1 MFFFKKNKNQI
12 NIETSNI
19 FRGMLTLAKGSIIAR
34 LLGLASIPILTRL
47 YSPEDYGVLAL
58 YASFVLVMAPMLT
71 FRYVQAIP
79 LPKTDLLAF
88 NLLSLCVSFIVVGS
102 IILSFLFFFWGEL
115 ILSWFDMLALLPWWP
130 IIVLGSMGIA
140 LYELFSLWATRKKLY
155 KIIAKTQITQSLLGN
170 IIKILLGLLAIK
182 PMGLLVGQFVAHSGG
197 VGSFIKASLPSFREL
212 RRGVTF
218 KRMCFLAAYYK
229 QFPTYRFPS
238 QVLMSLSLQ
247 APILMTAALY
257 NKEITGQLSLA
268 MLSLSLPITLIG
280 SAIAKAYYGE
290 IAAIGKS
297 DLSKIK
303 EISLNVQKKL
313 FFIGLPITVFIMLF
327 AELLF
332 TFFFGKEWQIAGEMA
347 AILAPF
353 MLFQF
358 TSSPLVE
365 VINVLG
371 KQSYFLLFSVVR
383 IFGLLSIYLTFN
395 YYQISNYKSLIL
407 SLSLY
412 LSLFYFMMTIF
423 IVLKVLRNR

>member
-12 NIETSNI
+12 NIEASNI

-34 LLGLASIPILTRL
+34 LLGLGSIPILTRL

-71 FRYVQAIP
+71 LRYVQAIP

-88 NLLSLCVSFIVVGS
+88 NLLSLCISFIVVGS
-102 IILSFLFFFWGEL
+102 TILSFLFFFFGKL

-212 RRGVTF
+212 RRGIRF

-297 DLSKIK
+297 DLSKVK

-313 FFIGLPITVFIMLF
+313 FLIGLPITVFIMLF

-332 TFFFGKEWQIAGEMA
+332 TFFFGKEWQVAGEMA

-353 MLFQF
+353 MLLQF
-358 TSSPLVE
+358 TSLPLVE
-365 VINVLG
+365 VINVIG
-371 KQSYFLLFSVVR
+371 YQFYFLIFSVVR
-383 IFGLLSIYLTFN
+383 VLGLLAIYTLIMLFDSRD
-395 YYQISNYKSLIL
+395 YQDLIFTL
-407 SLSLY
+407 SFY
-412 LSLFYFMMTIF
+412 LSFYYFM
-423 IVLKVLRNR
+423 VSLVVLRKIK